1 MLLDARLYYP
11 AINEIIQTGNWMT
24 NQVGIELKEFGITE
38 PQFNVLRILK
48 SQNGAPMMVSSILNR
63 MVQRTSNVTR
73 IVDKLNEKGL
83 VTRKECPTNRRKMD
97 IHITEQGSN
106 LLMELNRKMHTFHL
120 PLMKNLEPEEAKTL
134 TELLKKLKKPSSS
147 TSTR

>member
-1 MLLDARLYYP
+1 MLIDARLYYP

-24 NQVGIELKEFGITE
+24 DQVGIELKEFEVTE

-48 SQNGAPMMVSSILNR
+48 SQKGSPMTVSNILNQ

-83 VTRKECPTNRRKMD
+83 VTRMECPSNRRKMD
-97 IHITEQGSN
+97 ILITEQGSD
-106 LLMELNRKMHTFHL
+106 LLMELNRKMHAFHL
-120 PLMKNLEPEEAKTL
+120 PLMKNLEPEEAVTL
-134 TELLKKLKKPSSS
+134 TNLLKKLKNPS
-147 TSTR
+147 